1 MKWFISTV
9 LIAGLSYLL
18 GMQNA
23 LPWYSFVFGAFI
35 IAVIIS
41 LKKGA
46 AFFSGFIGVGVLWFV
61 LCFKIDSAN
70 QHILSTKV
78 ANILPLSGSHT
89 MLIILTAFIGGLLG
103 GMSALTGSLLRNR
116 K

>member
-9 LIAGLSYLL
+9 LIAGLSYAL
-18 GMQNA
+18 GWVDA
-23 LPWYSFVFGAFI
+23 LPWYSFVFGAFV
-35 IAVIIS
+35 IAFIFS

-46 AFFSGFIGVGVLWFV
+46 AFFSGFMGVGVLWFV

-89 MLIILTAFIGGLLG
+89 MLIILSAFIGGLLG
-103 GMSALTGSLLRNR
+103 GMSALCGSLLR
-116 K
+116 KK